1 MALAPNAALG
11 SRYVLKQEIGRDG
24 AVSVWL
30 AKDTVLARQVSVRIL
45 LANGDRDARERFAA
59 EAKGAARITHP
70 NVVGAFD
77 TGAENGTPYIVEEF
91 VDGEPLEQLLSRE
104 GSLRPDRAVD
114 ISLQILWGLDAAHQA
129 GVVHGGLDASVVFV
143 GDGDRVKV
151 TRFGHAAGNQASP
164 ESDVRAAAA
173 LLYRSLTGRAPG
185 RATGSAPRAVRAD
198 VPRGLDAV
206 VLRALSTGERFDTAQ
221 SMIAALSRVRPQAT
235 ASPAGHADSTG
246 HQSFFHSW
254 MLVPILL
261 AAVAGILLVAGLA
274 LGRLEI
280 GGPLLIRPAE
290 GSESIKRPP
299 KPQVVTLPVEG
310 AAAID
315 PFGDDQEGSDDA
327 PLAIDGDR
335 STFWRTENYFDGVLG
350 KPGVGLLFDL
360 GEARTVTGFKMRV
373 PFEGFDYEVRVG
385 SDPDALLR
393 ARGFDFE
400 AGDDGRE
407 NLRPQ
412 IGRYLLVWVTSVADA
427 GNGEM
432 RAGISELKVFGLD
445 E

>member
-1 MALAPNAALG
+1 MPLAPNAALG
-11 SRYVLKQEIGRDG
+11 SRYVLKEEIGREG

-30 AKDTVLARQVSVRIL
+30 AKDTVLARQVAVRIL
-45 LANGDRDARERFAA
+45 PANGDPDARERFAA

-70 NVVGAFD
+70 NVAGAFD
-77 TGAENGTPYIVEEF
+77 TGAENGAPYIVEEF
-91 VDGEPLEQLLSRE
+91 IEGETLEQLLSRE
-104 GSLRPDRAVD
+104 VSLRPDRAVD
-114 ISLQILWGLDAAHQA
+114 ISLQVLWAIDAAHQA
-129 GVVHGGLDASVVFV
+129 GVVHGGLNSSVVFV
-143 GDGDRVKV
+143 GESDRVKV
-151 TRFGHAAGNQASP
+151 TRFGNSAGKETSP
-164 ESDVRAAAA
+164 ESDIRAAAA

-185 RATGSAPRAVRAD
+185 RAAGSAPRAVRAE
-198 VPRGLDAV
+198 VPRGLDSV
-206 VLRALSTGERFDTAQ
+206 VLRALSAEERFDSAQ
-221 SMIAALSRVRPQAT
+221 SMIAALSRVRPEAT
-235 ASPAGHADSTG
+235 AAPAGHADSPE

-254 MLVPILL
+254 MLIPILL
-261 AAVAGILLVAGLA
+261 AAIAGILLLAGLA

-280 GGPLLIRPAE
+280 GGPLLVRPAE
-290 GSESIKRPP
+290 ENEPVKRPP

-310 AAAID
+310 VAAID

-327 PLAIDGDR
+327 RLAIDGNR

-393 ARGFDFE
+393 AKGFDFE
-400 AGDDGRE
+400 AGDDGKE

-412 IGRYLLVWVTSVADA
+412 VGRYILVWVTSVADA

-432 RAGISELKVFGLD
+432 RAGISELRVFGLD